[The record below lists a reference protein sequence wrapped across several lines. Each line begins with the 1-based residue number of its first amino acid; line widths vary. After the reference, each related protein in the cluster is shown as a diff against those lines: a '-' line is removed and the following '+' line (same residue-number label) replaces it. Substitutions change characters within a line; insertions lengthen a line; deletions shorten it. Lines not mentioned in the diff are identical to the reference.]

1 MARLLKLI
9 LKSPGAVV
17 LHARHHSHWQSVSK
31 MPWQGADMG
40 LKYFR
45 LCYSSRT
52 SCPITSLIL
61 AMSFA

>member
-1 MARLLKLI
+1 MILYYVIFFFDMARLLKLI

-40 LKYFR
+40 L
-45 LCYSSRT
+45 
-52 SCPITSLIL
+52 
-61 AMSFA
+61 

>member
-1 MARLLKLI
+1 MASLLKLV

-40 LKYFR
+40 L
-45 LCYSSRT
+45 
-52 SCPITSLIL
+52 
-61 AMSFA
+61 